1 MHVLACLLS
10 LAGSDV
16 PPELL
21 LKQRNQALE
30 AEGVLRTMMRLHYV
44 RLTHT
49 HTHTHSLSTPAW
61 RRSRGFE
68 GTWRSPSSVP
78 RTAQALSVFPAP
90 SGALCMWVLTCAPRC

>member
-49 HTHTHSLSTPAW
+49 HTHSRLQRGEEVEGLKGLGDLHLLCLAQPRLSAFFQLP
-61 RRSRGFE
+61 
-68 GTWRSPSSVP
+68 P
-78 RTAQALSVFPAP
+78 ALSVC
-90 SGALCMWVLTCAPRC
+90 GC